1 MLYSNH
7 SLVQLFEGEEEFIS
21 FLSSQQSA
29 LFSRDMVRLGSVSQW
44 SLKVAIVVFTASCS
58 AIQSAS
64 EPIRTIEI
72 QQTWQLQRGDKVGE
86 HEIVAGLGEIS
97 IRLNGATAYAPFN
110 GRVQPTSANCVL
122 FSSPD
127 VPAYLFRFCGL
138 NHPNL
143 GEMLEGSA
151 IGSGDYLYFTALRRQ
166 PDGTWT
172 IVEPAKSILER
183 IFK

>member
-1 MLYSNH
+1 
-7 SLVQLFEGEEEFIS
+7 
-21 FLSSQQSA
+21 
-29 LFSRDMVRLGSVSQW
+29 MVGFGSVSRW
-44 SLKVAIVVFTASCS
+44 SLKVTIVLFTASCS
-58 AIQSAS
+58 AIQSTS
-64 EPIRTIEI
+64 EPVRTIEI
-72 QQTWQLQRGDKVGE
+72 QQTWQLQRGDKVGN

-110 GRVQPTSANCVL
+110 GRVQPTTADCVL

-138 NHPNL
+138 SRPRL
-143 GEMLEGSA
+143 GEMPAGEA

-166 PDGTWT
+166 PDGSWT

-183 IFK
+183 IVK